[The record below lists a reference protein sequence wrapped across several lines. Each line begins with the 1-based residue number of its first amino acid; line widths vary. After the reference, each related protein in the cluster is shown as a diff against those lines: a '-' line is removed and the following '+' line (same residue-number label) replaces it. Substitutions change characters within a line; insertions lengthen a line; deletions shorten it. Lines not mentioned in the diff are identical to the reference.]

1 MTTGDVLRG
10 KTTSVTY
17 VCKYNNYSTLEQ
29 NDMEHTVWSLH
40 RSMLFISYLL
50 YFLIVRKSI
59 RTVMKEN
66 DGIMITRKF
75 HLVAAK
81 KGSFD
86 TIVIMDI

>member
-1 MTTGDVLRG
+1 MI
-10 KTTSVTY
+10 
-17 VCKYNNYSTLEQ
+17 
-29 NDMEHTVWSLH
+29 
-40 RSMLFISYLL
+40 LFISFFL

-75 HLVAAK
+75 HLIAAK

-86 TIVIMDI
+86 IIVIMEIDRAC